1 MDANRIQSLVFK
13 VCFSIVFTE
22 FLLGIVVTACY
33 IVIKGRSRPTLD
45 PRALSSVYKGQPW
58 ARRYWQE
65 FEPATRFD
73 YRAYVGW
80 GLVPYHGETIAS
92 DQQGFRRTFSSRCDA
107 ETYTVWMFGGSAVWG
122 EGSPDWLTI
131 PSQLAMEYSNSGRQV
146 CVRNFGVRGWVSTQ
160 EVIDL
165 ALELK
170 RAPRKPDLV
179 VFYDG
184 VNDVFSFY
192 QSGEIDV
199 HQNFDHVRDLFEQG
213 GSLRKILENRLSLI
227 FRVTSSEHS
236 RLRFITDEEAKLE
249 LDTGYLKNMRIVE
262 ALAKEYGFDY
272 AFFWQPVILAGH
284 KELSGEEEAIRKVCL
299 QKFPGVDLFFLK
311 IYALVHAEPRPRL
324 FDVSGTLDQ
333 QKGTIYIDF
342 AHLGPEGNH
351 LIAARIF
358 QILHQQGR

>member
-1 MDANRIQSLVFK
+1 MNTDRIQGLVFK
-13 VCFSIVFTE
+13 VCFSIAFTE
-22 FLLGIVVTACY
+22 FLLGIAATACY
-33 IVIKGRSRPTLD
+33 IVIKWRSRPTPD
-45 PRALSSVYKGQPW
+45 PRALSSVYEGQPW

-65 FEPATRFD
+65 FESATRFD

-80 GLVPYHGETIAS
+80 GLVPYQGETIAS

-107 ETYTVWMFGGSAVWG
+107 ETYTVWMFGGSALWG

-131 PSQLAMEYSNSGRQV
+131 PSQLALQYLNTGRQV

-170 RAPRKPDLV
+170 RTPRKPDLV

-192 QSGEIDV
+192 QSGEVDV
-199 HQNFDHVRDLFEQG
+199 HQNFDHVRDLFEHG
-213 GSLRKILENRLSLI
+213 GSLLKISEDKLSLI
-227 FRVTSSEHS
+227 FRVTSPEHS

-249 LDTGYLKNMRIVE
+249 LDMGYLKNMRIVE
-262 ALAKEYGFDY
+262 ALAKKYGFDY

-284 KELSGEEEAIRKVCL
+284 KELSGEEEAIRKACL
-299 QKFPGVDLFFLK
+299 QKFAGVDLFYLK
-311 IYALVHAEPRPRL
+311 IYALVHAETRPRL
-324 FDVSGTLDQ
+324 FDVSDTLDR
-333 QKGTIYIDF
+333 QKGTVYIDF

-351 LIAARIF
+351 LIAARMF